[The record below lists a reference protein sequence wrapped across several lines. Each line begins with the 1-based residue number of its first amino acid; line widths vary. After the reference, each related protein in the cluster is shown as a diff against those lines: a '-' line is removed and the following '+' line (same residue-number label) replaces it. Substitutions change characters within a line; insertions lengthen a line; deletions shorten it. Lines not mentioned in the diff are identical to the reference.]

1 MPVWFA
7 CNAALRSSSQM
18 ARPRAA
24 AQQSADQNKRLA
36 RTLPEGDGR
45 TKREA
50 RMQTRRCRRRANTK
64 EQTAA
69 TRSRATTR
77 AGSSCRPRASGR
89 GQRSSRPQI
98 RLSFRCRHSSQNQVK
113 VCVMEAQP
121 PRCQH
126 PHCPLHR
133 RRQLLIGMYQLRHRC
148 HRGHLHPNHCSPHCR
163 PDLRRK

>member
-121 PRCQH
+121 PRPPPSQ
-126 PHCPLHR
+126 PVQPPLPAGPPPEVTTPAPMSIELSMT
-133 RRQLLIGMYQLRHRC
+133 Q
-148 HRGHLHPNHCSPHCR
+148 
-163 PDLRRK
+163 DLRRMLNIGGG